1 MYVARTSEGPSW
13 QCIEGAIFRRLYTRF
28 PGKVMQFLLKYLV
41 PLRILCCQLK
51 SNVITNTL
59 FVSKNEVRG
68 GEEACEDSSF
78 SLSSRRE
85 KLSTHSLT
93 L

>member
-1 MYVARTSEGPSW
+1 MYVARTSEG
-13 QCIEGAIFRRLYTRF
+13 IEGAIFRRLYTRF

-59 FVSKNEVRG
+59 IVSKNEVRG
-68 GEEACEDSSF
+68 GEECEERSF

-85 KLSTHSLT
+85 KLSTHSLA